1 MRGVK
6 QGDSTRAG
14 QDPPGVY
21 RTDRASDQNAPAGF
35 SEPRVEPDWKD
46 FVALTIAAYQILLL
60 PLAAIIGGVVGVF
73 LLLRLLFH

>member
-1 MRGVK
+1 MRGVNDK
-6 QGDSTRAG
+6 L
-14 QDPPGVY
+14 PPGVY
-21 RTDRASDQNAPAGF
+21 RTDQASDQGAPAG
-35 SEPRVEPDWKD
+35 VEGPEIKPDWKD